1 MSLSRTGFQAPRK
14 FKIHQAHGD
23 GRVGEHT
30 FTLKSW
36 EVPVI
41 FVFQTVR
48 LPRFHSAG
56 RTLGLQGI
64 SSWKW
69 CSTGVRNC
77 WCPRD
82 RVPGLLDRISPIQHH
97 SRHGTTGPFPA
108 PKPECKVVNPATV
121 PSVRFPWGR
130 SHQLKQEPQRSEA
143 AARRSP
149 GLPGRRRGG
158 SACGIRG

>member
-1 MSLSRTGFQAPRK
+1 MSLSSTGFQAPRK

-36 EVPVI
+36 KVPVI

-64 SSWKW
+64 FFTEVAYHRCKKLL
-69 CSTGVRNC
+69 
-77 WCPRD
+77 
-82 RVPGLLDRISPIQHH
+82 VPKGQ
-97 SRHGTTGPFPA
+97 
-108 PKPECKVVNPATV
+108 
-121 PSVRFPWGR
+121 
-130 SHQLKQEPQRSEA
+130 
-143 AARRSP
+143 SP
-149 GLPGRRRGG
+149 GASGSDQPNPTPLQARAHVLLSCSQARVQSGKSCHSSEREVSMGEELTAETRTAAFSGRIEKEPGGDRAAPLRLRD
-158 SACGIRG
+158 

>member
-1 MSLSRTGFQAPRK
+1 MSLSSTGFQAPRK

-64 SSWKW
+64 SSRKW
-69 CSTGVRNC
+69 CTTGVRNC

-97 SRHGTTGPFPA
+97 SRHGPTCSFPA

-121 PSVRFPWGR
+121 PSVRFRWGEELTAETR
-130 SHQLKQEPQRSEA
+130 TAAFSGRIEKEPGGDRA
-143 AARRSP
+143 APLLRLRD
-149 GLPGRRRGG
+149 
-158 SACGIRG
+158 